1 MVLKKDGLY
10 DESMFGILQ
19 EDYQTQLDF
28 SWKGMYGFNNT
39 YGLAVRKEIADK
51 YGLKTYSD
59 LAPVSDLLTFG
70 AEYDFFE
77 REDGYTP
84 LCEEYGFNFKRTVDM
99 DIGLKYQA
107 INQGKIDVMNVF
119 TTDGQLEV
127 SDITVLIDD
136 RQFYPS
142 YMCGTVVRND
152 VLKKHPELEDVLAKA
167 DGLITD
173 RMMASMNWQVEAE
186 GREPKDVA
194 ADFLREAGLLKE
206 GQTE

>member
-1 MVLKKDGLY
+1 M
-10 DESMFGILQ
+10 
-19 EDYQTQLDF
+19 
-28 SWKGMYGFNNT
+28 
-39 YGLAVRKEIADK
+39 
-51 YGLKTYSD
+51 
-59 LAPVSDLLTFG
+59 
-70 AEYDFFE
+70 
-77 REDGYTP
+77 
-84 LCEEYGFNFKRTVDM
+84 
-99 DIGLKYQA
+99 
-107 INQGKIDVMNVF
+107 
-119 TTDGQLEV
+119 
-127 SDITVLIDD
+127 LIDD